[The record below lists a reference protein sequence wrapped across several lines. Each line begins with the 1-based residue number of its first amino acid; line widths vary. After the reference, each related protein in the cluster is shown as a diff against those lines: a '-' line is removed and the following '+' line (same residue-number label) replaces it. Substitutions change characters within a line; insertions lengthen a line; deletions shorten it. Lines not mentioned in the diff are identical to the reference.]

1 MYIQLIG
8 RMLALPWA
16 AAETMPTEGAV
27 PSPSSAART
36 FPSPAGGRG
45 AVRGRKGARCDFTA
59 HGPTPGPP
67 PPCGMQKVLCRLR
80 CETSEPHLPGR
91 ATPTRAFMLAPS
103 VYTCPPCLCTISQI
117 STTSSSNTPCVDR
130 SEEHTSEL
138 QSLMPSS
145 YADLF
150 FNKKKTN

>member
-36 FPSPAGGRG
+36 FPSPAGGSG

-59 HGPTPGPP
+59 HGHTPGQPT
-67 PPCGMQKVLCRLR
+67 PCGMQQGWYRLR
-80 CETSEPHLPGR
+80 CETSEPLSSAR
-91 ATPTRAFMLAPS
+91 ARS
-103 VYTCPPCLCTISQI
+103 
-117 STTSSSNTPCVDR
+117 DR
-130 SEEHTSEL
+130 EETV
-138 QSLMPSS
+138 M
-145 YADLF
+145 
-150 FNKKKTN
+150 